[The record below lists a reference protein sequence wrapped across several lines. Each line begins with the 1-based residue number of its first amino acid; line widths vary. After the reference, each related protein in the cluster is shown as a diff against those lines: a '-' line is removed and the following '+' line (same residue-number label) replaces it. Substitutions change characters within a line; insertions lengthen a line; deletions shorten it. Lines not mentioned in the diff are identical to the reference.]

1 MAKKS
6 DKRGVETISGQ
17 RVPIHAKQLNTIGSV
32 LFKQK
37 AKQISTKSMSQ
48 CHCKREKHKEVCFNG
63 ENLRCYHVQSPCP
76 VVVKKQGRNFEFEN
90 LG

>member
-48 CHCKREKHKEVCFNG
+48 CHCKREKHKEVCFNE

-76 VVVKKQGRNFEFEN
+76 VVVKKEG
-90 LG
+90 